1 MLTINWIPTNDYYR
15 RVLATPTAT
24 VRQQLY
30 LDLFVQPWQAMMSM
44 MGQAGG
50 AEQPDPLQGARRW
63 AWLLPDQVEAMAA
76 LLARLEAAD
85 AWSIGAAALHSAA
98 ARFAP
103 YADSI
108 PFDEVT
114 GWLILADPARS
125 NPLEQGYT
133 GATDWL
139 TPRLI
144 GQFWEPNEDN
154 LARLPG
160 LLAHEMHHLIRRSAY
175 PWDMRQTTVADYI
188 VLEGAAESFAAALFG
203 DGVVGHYVT
212 ACGAAELAT
221 ARRLIGA
228 GLQATGFD
236 TLRAHIFGDAL
247 AESSGYAPLGGMP
260 TYGGYAVG
268 YHVVQAYMRRSGR
281 SIEEVTFLS
290 ADEIVAGSG
299 YFA

>member
-1 MLTINWIPTNDYYR
+1 MLTINWMPTDDYYR
-15 RVLATPTAT
+15 RVLAAPTAAA
-24 VRQQLY
+24 RQQLY
-30 LDLFVQPWQAMMSM
+30 LDLFVQPWQAMMGM
-44 MGQAGG
+44 MRQAGG
-50 AEQPDPLQGARRW
+50 PEQPDPLEGARRW
-63 AWLLPDQVEAMAA
+63 AWLLPDQVEAIAA
-76 LLARLEAAD
+76 LLARLAAAD

-98 ARFAP
+98 ARFAA
-103 YADSI
+103 YADRI

-114 GWLILADPARS
+114 GWLVLADPERS
-125 NPLEQGYT
+125 NPLERGYT

-144 GQFWEPNEDN
+144 GQFWDANDDN

-175 PWDMRQTTVADYI
+175 PWDMWRTTVANYI

-212 ACGAAELAT
+212 DRGDAELAT

-228 GLQATGFD
+228 GLHATGFD
-236 TLRAHIFGDAL
+236 TLRGYIFGDAL

-268 YHVVQAYMRRSGR
+268 YHVVQTFMRRSGR
-281 SIEEVTFLS
+281 SIEEVTFLP